1 MKNIAIL
8 GRPNVGKSTLF
19 NRFAGRRKSIVAP
32 MAGVTR
38 DISMAKTYIDDIA
51 FNVFDTGGLLDVSD
65 DTLNE
70 KVREKALKT
79 AAEDADIL
87 LFLVDAHQSHPDDR
101 HFINMVRKSGK
112 PIVLVINK
120 VDADSH
126 NNLINEFYSLGIN
139 DIVAIS
145 AEHNNGIDDLR
156 EKILEVLERIGV
168 DLDAEREA
176 SKTNENSDENDDEA
190 AEIEDFEEEY
200 YEDDD
205 YMDESEDDEN
215 YDNKKEK
222 SKQYR
227 LDEYIAQKKIINI
240 AIVGKPNAGKSTLLN
255 TLIGK
260 DRSIVSNIAGTTRD
274 AIDETFNFKGD
285 DICLVDT
292 AGIRK
297 KKNVNTDVEYYSV
310 NRAIKAIEASDVCI
324 LMLDVFEGLTDQDKT
339 IANLIIERR
348 KGIVIAANKWD
359 IRDKETTW
367 NDYEAY
373 MKDTFPVLNY
383 AFYAKVCATRK
394 NDAKK
399 LLSLAVRVA
408 KTRLQRF
415 ETHALTETMVRA
427 TREYSIS
434 AGGNPFKIFYVTQT
448 GVNPPAFAIFC
459 NHPHKLNSH
468 YKRYLEN
475 RFREMFDFRGTPVIL
490 NFRKRGKKYD
500 S

>member
-19 NRFAGRRKSIVAP
+19 NRFAGRRKSIVDP

-38 DISMAKTYIDDIA
+38 DISMACTYIDDIA
-51 FNVFDTGGLLDVSD
+51 FNVFDTGGLLDISD
-65 DTLNE
+65 DVLNE

-79 AAEDADIL
+79 AMEEADIL
-87 LFLVDAHQSHPDDR
+87 LFLVDAHQYHPDDR
-101 HFINMVRKSGK
+101 HFINTIRKSGK
-112 PIVLVINK
+112 PIILVVNK

-126 NNLINEFYSLGIN
+126 NSLINEFYSLGIK
-139 DIVAIS
+139 DIVPIS

-156 EKILEVLERIGV
+156 EKILELLESVGV
-168 DLDAEREA
+168 DLDAERE
-176 SKTNENSDENDDEA
+176 SSSGIEYEESSEDYNDEEYDNET
-190 AEIEDFEEEY
+190 IEEE
-200 YEDDD
+200 
-205 YMDESEDDEN
+205 N
-215 YDNKKEK
+215 
-222 SKQYR
+222 
-227 LDEYIAQKKIINI
+227 KIINI

-260 DRSIVSNIAGTTRD
+260 DRSIVSDIAGTTRD

-359 IRDKETTW
+359 IREEGTTW

-373 MKDTFPVLNY
+373 MKETFPVLNY
-383 AFYAKVCATRK
+383 AFYARVCAVRK
-394 NDAKK
+394 NDAEK

-427 TREYSIS
+427 TREYTIT
-434 AGGNPFKIFYVTQT
+434 AGRSPFKIFYVTQT
-448 GVNPPAFAIFC
+448 GVNPPAFAVFC

-475 RFREMFDFRGTPVIL
+475 RFREMFDFRGTPIIL
-490 NFRKRGKKYD
+490 NFRKRGKKYGD
-500 S
+500 

>member
-19 NRFAGRRKSIVAP
+19 NRFAGRRKSIVDP
-32 MAGVTR
+32 TAGVTR
-38 DISMAKTYIDDIA
+38 DISTAKTYIDDIA
-51 FNVFDTGGLLDVSD
+51 FNVFDTGGLLDISD

-70 KVREKALKT
+70 KVREKALK
-79 AAEDADIL
+79 AASFDADIL
-87 LFLVDAHQSHPDDR
+87 LFLVDVHQNHPDDR
-101 HFINMVRKSGK
+101 YFINTIRKLNK
-112 PIVLVINK
+112 PIILVINK

-126 NNLINEFYSLGIN
+126 TNLINEFYSLGIN
-139 DIVAIS
+139 DIVPIS
-145 AEHNNGIDDLR
+145 AEHNSGIDNLR
-156 EKILEVLERIGV
+156 EKILEVLESIGIDLKTERIN
-168 DLDAEREA
+168 
-176 SKTNENSDENDDEA
+176 SKKDKKYNIKNSKENTEKYNKYDEKNITEEKYKNNNEKYKNNNE
-190 AEIEDFEEEY
+190 
-200 YEDDD
+200 
-205 YMDESEDDEN
+205 
-215 YDNKKEK
+215 KEK
-222 SKQYR
+222 
-227 LDEYIAQKKIINI
+227 DEENKIINI

-255 TLIGK
+255 TLIEK

-274 AIDETFNFKGD
+274 SIDETFNFKGD
-285 DICLVDT
+285 DICLIDT

-297 KKNVNTDVEYYSV
+297 KKNVNTDIEYYSV
-310 NRAIKAIEASDVCI
+310 NRAVKAIESSDVCI

-339 IANLIIERR
+339 IANLIVERR

-359 IRDKETTW
+359 IREKGTTW

-373 MKDTFPVLNY
+373 MKEAFPILNY
-383 AFYAKVCATRK
+383 AFYARVCASRK
-394 NDAKK
+394 NDADK

-427 TREYSIS
+427 TREYTIS

-448 GVNPPAFAIFC
+448 NVNPPSFAVFC
-459 NHPHKLNSH
+459 NHPHKLNQH

-475 RFREMFDFRGTPVIL
+475 RFREMFDFRGTPIVL

>member
-19 NRFAGRRKSIVAP
+19 NRFAGRRKSIVDP

-38 DISMAKTYIDDIA
+38 DISMACTYIDDIA
-51 FNVFDTGGLLDVSD
+51 FNVFDTGGLLDISD
-65 DTLNE
+65 DVLNE

-79 AAEDADIL
+79 AMEEADIL
-87 LFLVDAHQSHPDDR
+87 LFLVDAHQYHPDDR
-101 HFINMVRKSGK
+101 HFINTIRKSGK
-112 PIVLVINK
+112 PIILVVNK

-126 NNLINEFYSLGIN
+126 NSLINEFYSLGIK
-139 DIVAIS
+139 DIVPIS

-156 EKILEVLERIGV
+156 EKILELLESVGV
-168 DLDAEREA
+168 DLDAERGSSIDIKDE
-176 SKTNENSDENDDEA
+176 ENLEEYDNNN
-190 AEIEDFEEEY
+190 EEEY
-200 YEDDD
+200 DNEITT
-205 YMDESEDDEN
+205 EEEN
-215 YDNKKEK
+215 
-222 SKQYR
+222 
-227 LDEYIAQKKIINI
+227 KIINI

-260 DRSIVSNIAGTTRD
+260 DRSIVSDIAGTTRD

-359 IRDKETTW
+359 IREEGTTW

-373 MKDTFPVLNY
+373 MKETFPVLNY
-383 AFYAKVCATRK
+383 AFYARVCAVRK
-394 NDAKK
+394 NDAEK

-427 TREYSIS
+427 TREYTIT
-434 AGGNPFKIFYVTQT
+434 AGRSPFKIFYVTQT
-448 GVNPPAFAIFC
+448 GVNPPAFAVFC

-475 RFREMFDFRGTPVIL
+475 RFREMFDFRGTPIIL
-490 NFRKRGKKYD
+490 NFRKRGKKYGD
-500 S
+500 

>member
-19 NRFAGRRKSIVAP
+19 I
-32 MAGVTR
+32 
-38 DISMAKTYIDDIA
+38 AKTYIDDIA
-51 FNVFDTGGLLDVSD
+51 FNVFDTGGLLDMSEDV
-65 DTLNE
+65 LNE

-79 AAEDADIL
+79 ATDEAHLL
-87 LFLVDAHQSHPDDR
+87 LFVVDAHQTHPDDR
-101 HFINMVRKSGK
+101 HFINTIRKLNK
-112 PIVLVINK
+112 PIILVINK
-120 VDADSH
+120 IDSDSH
-126 NNLINEFYSLGIN
+126 NNLINEFYSLGIK

-156 EKILEVLERIGV
+156 EKILEVFERIGI
-168 DLDAEREA
+168 DLEAEREA
-176 SKTNENSDENDDEA
+176 TQENNKEDNVVVNDE
-190 AEIEDFEEEY
+190 EIFEEDDFDEEY
-200 YEDDD
+200 DEDYNEDASK
-205 YMDESEDDEN
+205 ES
-215 YDNKKEK
+215 K
-222 SKQYR
+222 KQYR
-227 LDEYIAQKKIINI
+227 LDEYIAKKKIINI

-274 AIDETFNFKGD
+274 SIDETFNFKGD

-348 KGIVIAANKWD
+348 KGIIIAANKWD
-359 IRDKETTW
+359 IREKGTTW
-367 NDYEAY
+367 NDYESY
-373 MKDTFPVLNY
+373 MKSAFPVLNY
-383 AFYAKVCATRK
+383 AFYARVCATRK
-394 NDAKK
+394 NDAEK
-399 LLSLAVRVA
+399 LLSLAIRVA

-448 GVNPPAFAIFC
+448 GVNPPAFAVFC

-475 RFREMFDFRGTPVIL
+475 RFREMFDFRGTPIIL

-500 S
+500 N